1 MTMWESNKV
10 YSKPEK
16 ICARTSS
23 TPFRVVMSSET
34 KAPLSERDLS
44 ILNLIFDP
52 VELGKGVNNL
62 TKPQIDDIELK
73 DQEDEST
80 VEVTKSKRLE
90 IEGVKLTESGELESA
105 LVKFQEAALIAPNR
119 PSIYNNRAQLYRFM
133 EKDTRES
140 VARS

>member
-1 MTMWESNKV
+1 
-10 YSKPEK
+10 
-16 ICARTSS
+16 
-23 TPFRVVMSSET
+23 MSSET

-80 VEVTKSKRLE
+80 VEVTKSKRFE